1 MTTYISIKAAAERY
15 AVSPRTIRR
24 RIADGSLPAVYA
36 SSRLI
41 RVNEDALD
49 LLFQAVPAV
58 AA

>member
-1 MTTYISIKAAAERY
+1 MSQYISIKAAAERY

-24 RIADGSLPAVYA
+24 RIADGTLPAVHA

-41 RVNEDALD
+41 RVPEEQLD
-49 LLFQAVPAV
+49 LVFRPIPT